1 MRNLQYQKVQ
11 KNYFS
16 ENNWSKGRFNGVIC
30 DISAYAVNVSFCRST
45 WIRYQEYLSPLML
58 WFRIS
63 IRARCTTL
71 CDKVCQWLATGR
83 WFSPGPPVYSTNKTD
98 RHDIAEILL
107 KVVLNT
113 INQTNKQTNLCC
125 YPFFLSFYMNQV
137 RCICMLLCHGRCF
150 RIYCST
156 QYEKKHIKVQMLY
169 KWTSE
174 MVSSLLNIYI
184 AIRYHTAWLIIL

>member
-30 DISAYAVNVSFCRST
+30 DISAYTVNVSFGRST

-113 INQTNKQTNLCC
+113 INQTNKQTHAVT
-125 YPFFLSFYMNQV
+125 LSFCRSTWIRFGVYACCFVMV
-137 RCICMLLCHGRCF
+137 VLPDLLFHT
-150 RIYCST
+150 IWKKAYKST
-156 QYEKKHIKVQMLY
+156 NVI
-169 KWTSE
+169 
-174 MVSSLLNIYI
+174 
-184 AIRYHTAWLIIL
+184 

>member
-30 DISAYAVNVSFCRST
+30 DISAYTVNVSFCRST

-83 WFSPGPPVYSTNKTD
+83 WFSPGPPVYSTKKTD

-113 INQTNKQTNLCC
+113 INQTNKQT
-125 YPFFLSFYMNQV
+125 YAVTLSFCRSTWIRFGVYA
-137 RCICMLLCHGRCF
+137 CCF
-150 RIYCST
+150 VMVDASGFIVPHNM
-156 QYEKKHIKVQMLY
+156 KKSI
-169 KWTSE
+169 
-174 MVSSLLNIYI
+174 
-184 AIRYHTAWLIIL
+184 